1 MTVLVA
7 ASSPE
12 GFAIAADGRRISAK
26 GDYFS
31 DNAQKIWYA
40 VRPGE
45 FALAYGWCGNTRL
58 ESDLVTFD
66 FPTVSQEVLSEI
78 RETFSDAQPEN
89 VFRDFAKKVYLRLKY
104 FLEGVDPSLS
114 TVTVPE
120 TIAQILFVGYVGQNP
135 MQVIGTFTHKD
146 GQAQVPSLCSYDP
159 AENDFL
165 LLSGSATLFERFEAP
180 EITTLRVAI
189 ETVRKYAQDCVDQ
202 RCTIADC
209 SAFGGHVHVGSVTT
223 EGFSWAVLPIGG

>member
-12 GFAIAADGRRISAK
+12 GFAIAADGRRISAN

-31 DNAQKIWYA
+31 ENAQKIWHA

-58 ESDLVTFD
+58 ESGLGTFD
-66 FPTVSQEVLSEI
+66 FPTVSQEVLGEISEAVNG
-78 RETFSDAQPEN
+78 AQPET
-89 VFRDFAKKVYLRLKY
+89 VFREFARKVYLRLKY
-104 FLEGVDPSLS
+104 FLEGIDPSLS
-114 TVTVPE
+114 TVKVPE
-120 TIAQILFVGYVGQNP
+120 TIAQVLFVGYVGQNP
-135 MQVIGTFTHKD
+135 MQVIGTFSHRD
-146 GQAQVPSLCSYDP
+146 GQAQVPCLSSYDS

-165 LLSGSATLFERFEAP
+165 LLSGSATLFERFEGP

-209 SAFGGHVHVGSVTT
+209 SAFGGHIHVGSVTT
-223 EGFSWAVLPIGG
+223 EGFSWVVLPIGG

>member
-12 GFAIAADGRRISAK
+12 GFAIAADGRRISAN

-31 DNAQKIWYA
+31 DNAQKIWHA

-58 ESDLVTFD
+58 ESGLGTFD
-66 FPTVSQEVLSEI
+66 FPTVSQEVLGEISEAVNG
-78 RETFSDAQPEN
+78 AQPDT
-89 VFRDFAKKVYLRLKY
+89 VFREFARKVYLRLKY
-104 FLEGVDPSLS
+104 FLEGIDPSLS
-114 TVTVPE
+114 TVKVPE
-120 TIAQILFVGYVGQNP
+120 TIAQVLFVGYVGQNP
-135 MQVIGTFTHKD
+135 MQVIGTFSHRD
-146 GQAQVPSLCSYDP
+146 GQAQVPCLSSYDS

-165 LLSGSATLFERFEAP
+165 LLSGSATLFERFEGP

-209 SAFGGHVHVGSVTT
+209 SAFGGHIHVGSVTT
-223 EGFSWAVLPIGG
+223 EGFSWVVLPIGG